1 MGMLCNFGEN
11 ELPQKPPCDIDLKA
25 ETQAEFDWRVRYM
38 ESRLKDMAEWDPS
51 FRRKVDILSENH
63 SPEELKRALSDLEWE
78 QVGAERKCRD
88 GHQSP
93 EDMSRL
99 ETLMTRIAALRC
111 AIEQK
116 ETEDERN

>member
-1 MGMLCNFGEN
+1 MATLCNFGEN

-63 SPEELKRALSDLEWE
+63 SPEELKRALS
-78 QVGAERKCRD
+78 
-88 GHQSP
+88 
-93 EDMSRL
+93 
-99 ETLMTRIAALRC
+99 
-111 AIEQK
+111 
-116 ETEDERN
+116 